1 MRIKSFKKKLIV
13 FGAILGGGIT
23 IASLL
28 AAGSAQP
35 VMAGHN

>member
-1 MRIKSFKKKLIV
+1 MIFKSLKRKLIV

-28 AAGSAQP
+28 AAGSSQP
-35 VMAGHN
+35 VMAAHN